1 VDAVAQEQMLT
12 SSGSVQASEAA
23 AEARRRALLGER
35 LPLERLQ
42 SPDVLPTGRDQR
54 YLAGHR
60 LLGGPLE
67 SLKVGNMA
75 VGGIVQ
81 STATYDSNIDGERD
95 GSAAGVLA
103 TSVAVEARSILQR
116 HAFALLGS
124 LTATGV
130 LPDVGQSDVS
140 GTLGAAGRLDLS
152 RRDALDLTLA
162 YSHQL
167 TSPEAPDR
175 DSQESEETTDQIS
188 GGALYQRQYRR
199 ASFSFGGGL
208 TTTMSEDD
216 SENSYISPSLE
227 AGFAYELTPRL
238 AVQATPSFVQTI
250 YPDDGS
256 EGTERDSRT
265 FTFSVGANY
274 QPGRT
279 TSATLSIGYQVTE
292 FSDSSLD
299 SESGVVLG
307 AGLNRRLDERTALG
321 LQATR
326 TFDPTTDV
334 DDTAGATITEVAA
347 ELQRALG
354 ARLLADFG
362 LGASLAE
369 FAGSDRKDLIL
380 RASGGLAFALNE
392 VVNLTLDYRYSET
405 YSDEDEAAYH
415 RHTVSVGIAMRF

>member
-1 VDAVAQEQMLT
+1 
-12 SSGSVQASEAA
+12 
-23 AEARRRALLGER
+23 
-35 LPLERLQ
+35 
-42 SPDVLPTGRDQR
+42 
-54 YLAGHR
+54 
-60 LLGGPLE
+60 
-67 SLKVGNMA
+67 
-75 VGGIVQ
+75 
-81 STATYDSNIDGERD
+81 
-95 GSAAGVLA
+95 
-103 TSVAVEARSILQR
+103 
-116 HAFALLGS
+116 
-124 LTATGV
+124 
-130 LPDVGQSDVS
+130 
-140 GTLGAAGRLDLS
+140 
-152 RRDALDLTLA
+152 LA

-199 ASFSFGGGL
+199 ASVSFGGGL